1 MLKELKQAL
10 IITIKEI
17 IEPFLKKSNIIPLLI
32 AIPISF
38 ILFKIVITFFN
49 FFDEDRNSLLI
60 FLLGIVFFTSLHLV
74 QIRFLLN
81 LREILK
87 DKFNE

>member
-17 IEPFLKKSNIIPLLI
+17 IEPFCKKSEIIPLVI
-32 AIPISF
+32 AIPTSF
-38 ILFKIVITFFN
+38 IPFKIVITFFN
-49 FFDEDRNSLLI
+49 FFDKDRNSLLI
-60 FLLGIVFFTSLHLV
+60 FLLGIVIFASLHLV

-81 LREILK
+81 LQRILK